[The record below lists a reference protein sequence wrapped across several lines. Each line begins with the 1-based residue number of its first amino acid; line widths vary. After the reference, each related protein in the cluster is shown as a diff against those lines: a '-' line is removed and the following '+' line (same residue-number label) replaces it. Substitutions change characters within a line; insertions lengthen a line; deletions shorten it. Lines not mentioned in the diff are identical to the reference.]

1 MHAKWHVMLM
11 FVCDIIANKLSNGH
25 ILNLIQICTQSC
37 CLFKYMTKATGK
49 IGDNYISNQLKQENV
64 HDIETT
70 NKKQLFNSLHQI
82 MHQTTDI
89 KLKHIL

>member
-1 MHAKWHVMLM
+1 
-11 FVCDIIANKLSNGH
+11 
-25 ILNLIQICTQSC
+25 
-37 CLFKYMTKATGK
+37 MTNATGK
-49 IGDNYISNQLKQENV
+49 IGDNYNSNHELKQENINV

-70 NKKQLFNSLHQI
+70 NKKQLFNLLHQI